1 MALIEAKDLTRVY
14 CRSNVEVHALRGVS
28 LVVNRGEFLSIIGP
42 SGSGKTTMMDI
53 LGCLARPTSGT
64 YYLEGH
70 NVANYSDDELSDIR
84 KRKIGFVFQTFNLIS
99 RMSAIDNVELS
110 LLYSG
115 VGEEERRKKAMDALS
130 RVGLQMRAYHDP
142 NELSGGEQQRVA
154 IARALINDPSIIFA
168 DEPTGNLDSKTGK
181 EIMALFEQ
189 LHKDGKTIIMVTHDA
204 TVADY
209 AERSIK
215 IKDGKIEEEKIRR
228 KPSKNKVSLVE
239 EKKGNASLLGSIISG
254 FSSGYKGL
262 LANKLRS
269 FLTVLG
275 IIIGV
280 GAVIGVM
287 GVGEGAKR
295 NITTQI
301 EKLGSNVI
309 SIHYRRPD
317 NKEQA
322 LQWRGR
328 SEGLTYE
335 DAIALKKE
343 LDFIKDVEPEVRS
356 TVTVKYKDKDWET
369 NIIGTLPSYQS
380 INNQYVKD
388 GRFFTDDELKSWAK
402 VCVIG
407 KTIKDELFKNENP
420 IGKEIKISNMR
431 FVVIGIMEEKGSVG
445 WNDFDDRILI
455 PLFTA
460 QKRITG
466 EDNVVRDIQAQTTG
480 NVPAQDS
487 EEQVRELLLERH
499 NQVEDFRIM
508 NREEFKQTI
517 EQTASTFKIMLSG
530 IAAISLI
537 VGGIGIMNIML
548 VSVTERTRE
557 IGIRKAI
564 GAKRV
569 DILIQ
574 FLIESVIVS
583 LSGGIIGI
591 VMGTLFAN
599 TVGNMMVGAGAI
611 GPRFLSQ
618 GGGSVVTPSSILL
631 AFFFAVVVGIFF
643 GMYPANKASK
653 MDPVQALRYE

>member
-1 MALIEAKDLTRVY
+1 MRLIEAKNITKAY

-28 LVVNRGEFLSIIGP
+28 LTVERGEFLSIIGP

-53 LGCLARPTSGT
+53 LGCLSRPTSGS

-70 NVANYSDDELSDIR
+70 DVSKLSDDELSDIR
-84 KRKIGFVFQTFNLIS
+84 KKKIGFVFQTFNLIS
-99 RMSAIDNVELS
+99 RTSALDNVELP

-115 VGEEERRKKAMDALS
+115 VSQEERRKRAMNALKV
-130 RVGLQMRAYHDP
+130 VGLQMRANHDP

-154 IARALINDPSIIFA
+154 IARALINNPSIIFA

-181 EIMALFEQ
+181 EIMALFEK
-189 LHKDGKTIIMVTHDA
+189 LHQEGKTVIMVTHDA
-204 TVADY
+204 NVADY

-215 IKDGKIEEEKIRR
+215 IKDGKIEEDTVR
-228 KPSKNKVSLVE
+228 KKSLKKKAVFVE
-239 EKKGNASLLGSIISG
+239 ENLGDANLMASIISG
-254 FSSGYKGL
+254 FVSGYKGL
-262 LANKLRS
+262 FANKLRS

-309 SIHYRRPD
+309 SVYYRRPD
-317 NKEQA
+317 SKDQA
-322 LQWRGR
+322 LAWRGR
-328 SEGLTYE
+328 SEGLTYD
-335 DAIALKKE
+335 DAIAMKKE
-343 LDFIKDVEPEVRS
+343 LDFVIDVDPEVRS
-356 TVTVKYKDKDWET
+356 DITAKYQDRDWDT
-369 NIIGTLPSYQS
+369 QVIGALPSYQFV
-380 INNQYVKD
+380 NNHQVKD
-388 GRFFTDDELKSWAK
+388 GRFFTEDELKSWAK

-407 KTIKDELFKNENP
+407 KTVKDELFDNDNP
-420 IGKEIKISNMR
+420 IGKEIKIKNMR
-431 FVVIGIMEEKGSVG
+431 FTVIGIMEEKGSVG
-445 WNDFDDRILI
+445 WNDFDDRIFI

-466 EDNVVRDIQAQTTG
+466 EDNVVRSIDAQTTG
-480 NVPAQDS
+480 LLPTDVTEAR
-487 EEQVRELLLERH
+487 VRQLLLERH
-499 NQVEDFRIM
+499 DQVEDFRIR
-508 NREEFKQTI
+508 NREEFRQTV

-583 LSGGIIGI
+583 LSGGILGI
-591 VMGTLFAN
+591 IFGFVFAN
-599 TVGNMMVGAGAI
+599 TVGNMMVGAGTM

-618 GGGSVVTPSSILL
+618 GGGSVVTPGSVLL
-631 AFFFAVVVGIFF
+631 AFFFAVVIGVFF

-653 MDPVQALRYE
+653 MDPVKALRYE

>member
-1 MALIEAKDLTRVY
+1 MNLIEAKNLTKVY

-28 LVVNRGEFLSIIGP
+28 LKVNRGEFLSIVGP
-42 SGSGKTTMMDI
+42 SGSGKTTLMDI
-53 LGCLARPTSGT
+53 LGCLSRPTFGS
-64 YYLEGH
+64 YHLEGH
-70 NVANYSDDELSDIR
+70 DVSKLSEDELSDIR
-84 KRKIGFVFQTFNLIS
+84 KRRVGFVFQTFNLIP
-99 RMSAIDNVELS
+99 RMSAVSNVELP

-115 VGEEERRKKAMDALS
+115 VGEELRREKAMNALS

-154 IARALINDPSIIFA
+154 IARALINNPSIIFA

-181 EIMALFEQ
+181 EIMTLFEQ
-189 LHKDGKTIIMVTHDA
+189 LHQEGKTIIMVTHD
-204 TVADY
+204 TNVADY

-215 IKDGKIEEEKIRR
+215 IKDGKVEEEKIR
-228 KPSKNKVSLVE
+228 SKAPKKKISFVE
-239 EKKGNASLLGSIISG
+239 ENLGDTSFMGSIISG
-254 FSSGYKGL
+254 FASGCKGL
-262 LANKLRS
+262 FANKLRS

-309 SIHYRRPD
+309 SIYYRRPD
-317 NKEQA
+317 SKDQA
-322 LQWRGR
+322 FRWRGR
-328 SEGLTYE
+328 SEGLTYD
-335 DAIALKKE
+335 DAIAMKEE
-343 LDFIKDVEPEVRS
+343 LDFIIEVAPEVRS
-356 TVTVKYKDKDWET
+356 DITVKYRDKDWDT
-369 NIIGTLPSYQS
+369 DVIGTLPSYQFV
-380 INNQYVKD
+380 NNHQVED
-388 GRFFTDDELKSWAK
+388 GRFFTEDELESWAK

-407 KTIKDELFKNENP
+407 KAVKDELFGKQNP
-420 IGKEIKISNMR
+420 IGKEIKIRNMR
-431 FVVIGIMEEKGSVG
+431 FTVIGIMEEKGSVG
-445 WNDFDDRILI
+445 WWDFDDRVFI

-466 EDNVVRDIQAQTTG
+466 EDNVVRAIQAQTTG
-480 NVPAQDS
+480 LLSTDIT
-487 EEQVRELLLERH
+487 EERVRNLLFERH
-499 NQVEDFRIM
+499 NQVEDFRIR
-508 NREEFKQTI
+508 NREEFRETM
-517 EQTASTFKIMLSG
+517 EQTANTFKVMLSG

-564 GAKRV
+564 GAKRI

-583 LSGGIIGI
+583 LSGGILGI
-591 VMGTLFAN
+591 IFGFIFAN
-599 TVGNMMVGAGAI
+599 TVGNMMVGAGAM
-611 GPRFLSQ
+611 GPRFLSK
-618 GGGSVVTPSSILL
+618 GGQSVVTPGSVLL
-631 AFFFAVVVGIFF
+631 AFFFAVIVGVFF

-653 MDPVQALRYE
+653 MDPVRALRYE